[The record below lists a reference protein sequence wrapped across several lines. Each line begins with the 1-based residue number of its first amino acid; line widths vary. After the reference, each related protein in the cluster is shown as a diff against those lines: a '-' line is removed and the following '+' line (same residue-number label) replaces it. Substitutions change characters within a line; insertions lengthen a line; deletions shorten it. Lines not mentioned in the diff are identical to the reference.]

1 MDNTTFDRLFVEVID
16 SCEEVLLNRNAQYSS
31 TTDRLHNFYQAA
43 HKLRTSTLQACNS
56 MRAKQDIALDDLVH
70 NYTKYGN
77 RAYPDLWKEKILDDI
92 NYLILLYAICREA
105 QLL

>member
-1 MDNTTFDRLFVEVID
+1 MDNSMFDKVFSEVMD
-16 SCEEVLLNRNAQYSS
+16 ECEAILINRNTQYASDS
-31 TTDRLHNFYQAA
+31 DRLHNFYQAA
-43 HKLRTSTLQACNS
+43 HKLRTSAVQACNS

-92 NYLILLYAICREA
+92 NYLILLYALCREA